1 MNRLGISVYPDLRPL
16 DEIKDYLKLAS
27 TYGCTRV
34 FSSMFNVEGTNEEV
48 LSYFKDLIDASHEVG
63 IEVSLDVNP
72 ECLERLGAS
81 PNDLSV
87 FKDINV
93 DVLRMDISFGL
104 EKDMQLVQNPY
115 GILIEFNA
123 SIIPAET
130 LKEMIDQGA
139 DSNNILVCH
148 NFYPQRYTGMKWEKF
163 KEVSKLLKELGVR
176 VGAFISSNAKDTHG
190 VWGAERGLCT
200 VERHRGQPI
209 DLQLRELLLTNSID
223 DILIGNAYATEDEF
237 KMIQEVFTV
246 IEPDEEKYPIVKM
259 KKMYGASDDSF
270 YPQRKIRVNLCED
283 ITEIEKEILFDFF
296 PHSDVG
302 DSSEWIW
309 RSRMPRFLYQDKEIK
324 PRSYNKKMIDRGSV
338 VMVNDNYKHYAGE
351 VQVVLFPIENDGD
364 RNLIGYLDQRELEML
379 EMIPEREIV
388 VFLDNL

>member
-16 DEIKDYLKLAS
+16 EEIKDYLKLAS

-48 LSYFKDLIDASHEVG
+48 LSYFKNLIDVAHEVG

-87 FKDINV
+87 FRDINV

-115 GILIEFNA
+115 GIMIEFNA
-123 SIIPAET
+123 SIIPVET

-139 DSNNILVCH
+139 NPDNILVCH
-148 NFYPQRYTGMKWEKF
+148 NFYPQRYTGMKWSKF

-190 VWGAERGLCT
+190 VWGAERGLCS

-209 DLQLRELLLTNSID
+209 DLQLRELLQTNSID

-270 YPQRKIRVNLCED
+270 YPQRKIRVNLCDD

-309 RSRMPRFLYQDKEIK
+309 RSRMPRFLYKEKEIK
-324 PRSYNKKMIDRGSV
+324 PRNYNKKMFDRGSV
-338 VMVNDNYKHYAGE
+338 VMVNNNYKHYAGE

-364 RNLIGYLDQRELEML
+364 RNFIGYLDQRELEML

-388 VFLDNL
+388 VFLETI

>member
-16 DEIKDYLKLAS
+16 EEIKDYLKLAAN
-27 TYGCTRV
+27 YGCTRV

-48 LSYFKDLIDASHEVG
+48 LSYFKDLIDAAHEFG

-104 EKDMQLVQNPY
+104 EKDLQLVQNPY

-123 SIIPAET
+123 SIIPVES
-130 LKEMIDQGA
+130 LKEMIDQGG
-139 DSNNILVCH
+139 DPNNILVCH
-148 NFYPQRYTGMKWEKF
+148 NFYPQRYTGMKWSKF
-163 KEVSKLLKELGVR
+163 KEVSKALKALGVR

-190 VWGAERGLCT
+190 VWGAEKGLCS

-209 DLQLRELLLTNSID
+209 DLQLRELLQTNSID
-223 DILIGNAYATEDEF
+223 DILIGNAYASEDEF

-259 KKMYGASDDSF
+259 KKLYGASDDSF
-270 YPQRKIRVNLCED
+270 YPQRKIRVNLSDD
-283 ITEIEKEILFDFF
+283 ISEIEKEILFDFF

-309 RSRMPRFLYQDKEIK
+309 RSRMPRFLYKDKTIK
-324 PRSYNKKMIDRGSV
+324 PRNYNKKMFDRGSV

-388 VFLDNL
+388 VFLETI